1 MVKRKT
7 KLKCK
12 KLQKNEYI
20 IFEVKGR
27 RTYLVHDRKRA
38 KQIMRDYRLYKVT
51 PF

>member
-1 MVKRKT
+1 M

-20 IFEVKGR
+20 FYEVKGR
-27 RTYLVHDRKRA
+27 RTYLVHDKKR
-38 KQIMRDYRLYKVT
+38 MREIKYLYKKYKVT